1 MVVGEN
7 GGDPGLLAHEFRDGD
22 VIGGGGGA
30 PRKGT
35 LVLLVPAIKQ
45 GHGPADFRID
55 EWAGG
60 PRVQR
65 HG

>member
-7 GGDPGLLAHEFRDGD
+7 GGDPCLLAHEFGNSD
-22 VIGGGGGA
+22 VVRGGGSA
-30 PRKGT
+30 PRKWA
-35 LVLLVPAIKQ
+35 LVVFEPAMKK
-45 GHGPADFRID
+45 GHSPSDFRID